1 MRPTTLLYVVC
12 FALISLTSCSEDG
25 DFNVFSV
32 QQDLE
37 LGQQTDAEIRSQ
49 PDEFPIIERADN
61 PAAYDYL
68 QGMVDD
74 IVRDG
79 QVPYADVFPYQVTL
93 IDQDVE
99 NAFATPG
106 GFLYVYTGLIETLE
120 NGDQLAGVLGHEI
133 AHAAERHSTDQL
145 TQQFGFSTLVS
156 VLTGGDPGLLS
167 EVAGSLLTLRFSRA
181 DETEADERSVDYLC
195 NTRYAADGAAGF
207 FEMIQNSPQPPAFLS
222 SHPNPGD
229 RVEEINARARE
240 KNCSTDIADRVEFQ
254 AFKDSL

>member
-12 FALISLTSCSEDG
+12 FVLSLTSCSEDG
-25 DFNVFSV
+25 DLNVFSV

-74 IVRDG
+74 IVREG
-79 QVPYADVFPYQVTL
+79 QVPYADEFAYQVTL

-106 GFLYVYTGLIETLE
+106 GFLYVYTGLIQTLE
-120 NGDQLAGVLGHEI
+120 SGDQLAGVLGHEI

-167 EVAGSLLTLRFSRA
+167 EVAGSLLSLRFSRA

-195 NTRYAADGAAGF
+195 NTRYAANGAAGF

-240 KNCSTDIADRVEFQ
+240 KNCSTETDDRVAFQEF
-254 AFKDSL
+254 KNSL

>member
-1 MRPTTLLYVVC
+1 MRPTTLLYIACLVLV
-12 FALISLTSCSEDG
+12 FFTSCSKDG

-49 PDEFPIIERADN
+49 PDEYPIIERADN

-74 IVRDG
+74 IVREG

-93 IDQDVE
+93 IDRDVE

-106 GFLYVYTGLIETLE
+106 GFLYVYTGLIETLTS
-120 NGDQLAGVLGHEI
+120 GDQLAGVLGHEI

-156 VLTGGDPGLLS
+156 LLTGGDPGLLS
-167 EVAGSLLTLRFSRA
+167 EVAGSLLSLRFGRA
-181 DETEADERSVDYLC
+181 DESEADARSVDYLC
-195 NTRYAADGAAGF
+195 NTRYAANGAAGF
-207 FEMIQNSPQPPAFLS
+207 FEMIQDSPQPPAFLS

-229 RVEEINARARE
+229 RVAEINARAEE
-240 KNCSTDIADRVEFQ
+240 KNCSTETDDRV
-254 AFKDSL
+254 AFRDFRDSL